1 MDEFQENVDKLAI
14 LSDEIMALMPEDPG
28 TEFEAKVGELL
39 ARLVQHLEYMDE
51 TGDDDAEEEEE
62 AEVEAVLSEEEA
74 AVEAA

>member
-14 LSDEIMALMPEDPG
+14 LSDEIMALMPEEPG

-62 AEVEAVLSEEEA
+62 VEVEAEVSEEEA

>member
-14 LSDEIMALMPEDPG
+14 LSDEIMALMPEEPS

-51 TGDDDAEEEEE
+51 TGDDDAKEEE
-62 AEVEAVLSEEEA
+62 AEVEAEVSEEEA

>member
-14 LSDEIMALMPEDPG
+14 LSDEIMALMPEEPI

-62 AEVEAVLSEEEA
+62 AEVETVLSEEEA

>member
-14 LSDEIMALMPEDPG
+14 LSDEIMALMPEEPG

-51 TGDDDAEEEEE
+51 TGDDDAEEEEGEVE
-62 AEVEAVLSEEEA
+62 AEVTLEDEA